1 MGGSHLEAAEVVA
14 LRWELERRRLRRW
27 EPVRQ
32 THRRWRRGRGER
44 SSGSGMEWSG
54 VRRQHL
60 LQIGGRAGR
69 AKREMGG
76 GAAWCRA
83 EEGEWEREGGRGTTA
98 WTMGSE
104 WLQAAWSEAVA
115 RTHVGGGQANRGR
128 RWARVT
134 RCG

>member
-1 MGGSHLEAAEVVA
+1 MERSEAPTSSPN
-14 LRWELERRRLRRW
+14 RWA
-27 EPVRQ
+27 
-32 THRRWRRGRGER
+32 RGE
-44 SSGSGMEWSG
+44 SKEGN
-54 VRRQHL
+54 
-60 LQIGGRAGR
+60 
-69 AKREMGG
+69 GG

-128 RWARVT
+128 RWGAGDAVRLTGGV
-134 RCG
+134 GQ